1 MHRLFG
7 KKKEAGPA
15 PSLGDASTS
24 INNRVGAIDEKIKG
38 LDGELIK
45 FKEQLKKAKGPAA
58 DNIKRRALQT
68 LKRKKMYESQRDQM
82 AGQAF
87 NVEQTSF
94 AIDSVKDTQTTI
106 FAMQAASKQLK
117 VEHTKID
124 LGAIEDM
131 QDDLGDMFED
141 MDEINDLMGRSY
153 GTPDGL
159 DEDDLEAELAG
170 LDFEELEGEFE
181 TETVEVPTAA
191 YSGESLPIS
200 PATSA
205 YSLPSAPVGSTKTNA
220 QDELHV

>member
-87 NVEQTSF
+87 KYVCVCIYICIYIHIVRESERSNGWTSIQVRF
-94 AIDSVKDTQTTI
+94 I
-106 FAMQAASKQLK
+106 
-117 VEHTKID
+117 
-124 LGAIEDM
+124 
-131 QDDLGDMFED
+131 
-141 MDEINDLMGRSY
+141 
-153 GTPDGL
+153 
-159 DEDDLEAELAG
+159 
-170 LDFEELEGEFE
+170 
-181 TETVEVPTAA
+181 TVFTVIIIIITA
-191 YSGESLPIS
+191 PFMIIS
-200 PATSA
+200 TFYNHSI
-205 YSLPSAPVGSTKTNA
+205 SFT
-220 QDELHV
+220 